1 MLLEVV
7 ILFLGDG
14 GDILVLVDLFIDD
27 FPGFGGTEYCT
38 CVIRT
43 KNIRR
48 RTWRERHRD

>member
-14 GDILVLVDLFIDD
+14 GDILVLVDLLIDD
-27 FPGFGGTEYCT
+27 FPGFGGTEDCT